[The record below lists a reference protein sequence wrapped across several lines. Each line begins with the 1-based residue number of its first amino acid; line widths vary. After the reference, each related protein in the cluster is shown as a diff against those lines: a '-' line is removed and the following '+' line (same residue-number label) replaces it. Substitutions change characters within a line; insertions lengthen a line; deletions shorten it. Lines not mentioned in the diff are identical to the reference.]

1 MRDIPERVHFVG
13 IGGAGMSGLAK
24 ILLELGHAVSGSDL
38 VGSQVTGR
46 LEQQGAVCHTG
57 HLARNVG
64 DARLVVV
71 SSAIKKDNPELVRA
85 EETGIP
91 VIHRGDLLALLM
103 KRQLGIAVAGAHGK
117 TTTTSMLALVLE
129 NNGLDPTIV
138 VGGELN
144 DIGGN
149 AKLGRGKFLVAE
161 ADESDGSFL
170 KLDPAAVIIT
180 NVEDDHLDYY
190 GTVEKIQEAFSTF
203 IGKVPSNGLAVLC
216 LDDPGVKQIAADYGG
231 PRVFYGIREQGADYT
246 LRNLQLNGMVSRGEV
261 YFKNEYLGMLE
272 LSVPGVHNMSNALGV
287 VAAAR
292 WAGLEF
298 SAIARALK
306 TFTGAGRRFQLM
318 GEVRGIRV
326 VDDYAHHPSEI
337 KATLKA
343 ARQVV
348 KGRVISVFQ
357 PHRYTRTSLLWERF
371 GTAFSNADVIILC
384 DIYSAGEQPIEGVSA
399 RMIAEAIENNENRQV
414 TFLPTREEI
423 VDYLVQFARP
433 GDLILTIGAGNIW
446 TAGVDLVNRLQA
458 AEGV

>member
-1 MRDIPERVHFVG
+1 LRDIPERVHFVG

-24 ILLELGHAVSGSDL
+24 ILLELGHTVSGSDL

-261 YFKNEYLGMLE
+261 YFKNECLGLLE
-272 LSVPGVHNMSNALGV
+272 LTVPGVHNMSNALGV

-298 SAIARALK
+298 SAIARSLK

-399 RMIAEAIENNENRQV
+399 RLIAEAIENNENRQV

>member
-1 MRDIPERVHFVG
+1 MHDIPERVHFVG
-13 IGGAGMSGLAK
+13 IGGAGMSGLAR

-64 DARLVVV
+64 EAQLVVV
-71 SSAIKKDNPELVRA
+71 SSAIKKDNPELVQA
-85 EETGIP
+85 ERTGIP
-91 VIHRGDLLALLM
+91 VIHRGDMLALLM

-190 GTVEKIQEAFSTF
+190 GTVEKIQEAFRTF
-203 IGKVPSNGLAVLC
+203 IGKVSPEGMAVLC
-216 LDDPGVKQIAADYGG
+216 LDDPGVKQIAADYSG

-246 LRNLQLNGMVSRGEV
+246 LRNLQLNGSVSRGEV
-261 YFKNEYLGMLE
+261 YFQNERLGVLE
-272 LSVPGVHNMSNALGV
+272 LKVPGVHNMSNALGV

-348 KGRVISVFQ
+348 EGRVISVFQ
-357 PHRYTRTSLLWERF
+357 PHRYTRTSLLRERF
-371 GTAFSNADVIILC
+371 GTAFSDADVIILC

-399 RMIAEAIENNENRQV
+399 RLIAEAIENNENRQV

-423 VDYLVQFARP
+423 VDHLVQFARP
-433 GDLILTIGAGNIW
+433 GDLILTMGAGNIW

>member
-1 MRDIPERVHFVG
+1 MRDIPERVHFIG
-13 IGGAGMSGLAK
+13 IGGAGMSGLAR

-38 VGSQVTGR
+38 VGSQITGR

-64 DARLVVV
+64 DAQLVVV
-71 SSAIKKDNPELVRA
+71 SSAIKKDNPELVQA
-85 EETGIP
+85 EQTGIP

-170 KLDPAAVIIT
+170 KLNPAAVIIT

-203 IGKVPSNGLAVLC
+203 IGKVTSNGLAVLC
-216 LDDPGVKQIAADYGG
+216 LDDPGVKKIAADYSG
-231 PRVFYGIREQGADYT
+231 PRVFYGIREQSADYT

-261 YFKNEYLGMLE
+261 YFKNQRLGLLE
-272 LSVPGVHNMSNALGV
+272 LTVPGVHNMSNALGV

-306 TFTGAGRRFQLM
+306 TFTGVGRRFQLM

-399 RMIAEAIENNENRQV
+399 RLIAEAIENNENRQV

-446 TAGVDLVNRLQA
+446 TAGVELVNRLQA